1 MQPLNVRISFR
12 FQILP
17 ASCERGLIFKNISL
31 YTLPYSNPYLTGD
44 RPLNL
49 SCISLYGDPVYPHE
63 VLGGYDKKNYADA
76 SLLFVTFA
84 IKKHLSQMEIEK
96 AKAWQKKFVEYVKY
110 YDDDD
115 LQLAYVPIDLDAKI
129 ES

>member
-1 MQPLNVRISFR
+1 M
-12 FQILP
+12 P

-31 YTLPYSNPYLTGD
+31 YTLPYSDPYLTRD
-44 RPLNL
+44 QPLNL
-49 SCISLYGDPVYPHE
+49 SCISLYGDPVYPRE
-63 VLGGYDKKNYADA
+63 VLGGYDKKKYTDA
-76 SLLFVTFA
+76 SLLLVTFA
-84 IKKHLSQMEIEK
+84 IKKKLSEMEIEK